1 MAVLQLR
8 FKKEKNKTNGQKK
21 TPATTKPTKLKQN
34 QNKQNTQKGGCEKEY
49 LENTELKI
57 LQKGFLGNM
66 RNS

>member
-1 MAVLQLR
+1 MD
-8 FKKEKNKTNGQKK
+8 KKK